1 MWLQLN
7 QVETFRVQS
16 PRPESEVIIEHVV
29 NPEPKDPAQGTLE
42 NGFSLSSSELLVHRP
57 AIELTSHTEKATIT
71 HPLTPTVSGPRS
83 PGVARQGAGVT
94 RSPTRPRS

>member
-7 QVETFRVQS
+7 QVETIRVQS

-29 NPEPKDPAQGTLE
+29 NPEPKDPAQETLE

-57 AIELTSHTEKATIT
+57 AIKLTSPT
-71 HPLTPTVSGPRS
+71 H
-83 PGVARQGAGVT
+83 
-94 RSPTRPRS
+94 